1 MFAIL
6 KRLTNAVLYT
16 KFCVAWQKE
25 FNRFVSVK
33 ILRISCSTNE
43 NFNQDRNDRLFF
55 SISMILPVVLPLNAK
70 LISSS
75 WKYRC
80 VMIVF
85 EKSEHRWSRRDWL
98 GIQRRVSRR
107 SAGIRRLAF
116 LSRRRTLSRTC
127 TSLKYCRLRVIK
139 AFECHPENVRQ
150 FPRETTARNQP
161 RKLGAPLVWSSSSLF
176 SSSSSSGVEY
186 THYAIRVLLV
196 GRRSTW
202 ADRWLHGGPD
212 SPSAKPFS
220 WSERHARIFVLGGP
234 ITLAIRR
241 FFEFS
246 RSFVTNR
253 RLSPNLVWILILK

>member
-1 MFAIL
+1 MSL
-6 KRLTNAVLYT
+6 
-16 KFCVAWQKE
+16 C
-25 FNRFVSVK
+25 
-33 ILRISCSTNE
+33 
-43 NFNQDRNDRLFF
+43 DRL
-55 SISMILPVVLPLNAK
+55 V
-70 LISSS
+70 
-75 WKYRC
+75 Y
-80 VMIVF
+80 
-85 EKSEHRWSRRDWL
+85 EKSEHHWSRRDWL
-98 GIQRRVSRR
+98 GIQRHVSRR

-139 AFECHPENVRQ
+139 AFECHPGNVRQ

-161 RKLGAPLVWSSSSLF
+161 RKLGAPLVSSSSSLF

-220 WSERHARIFVLGGP
+220 WSERHARIFVLGEP
-234 ITLAIRR
+234 ITLAIRISVA
-241 FFEFS
+241 FSNFHCPSSWVVESVQVSFELWF
-246 RSFVTNR
+246 RSG
-253 RLSPNLVWILILK
+253 